1 MKRKLLSLLGM
12 ATRAG
17 KLCPGFSR
25 CSSAIKS
32 AKANL
37 VIVCRDMSDKTVKE
51 VRFLCDKFNT
61 PVTESD
67 ITIEELSVAIGFKAG
82 VCAVCDEGFVRSIA
96 SLINSIGK
104 DD

>member
-17 KLCPGFSR
+17 KLCPGFTR
-25 CSSAIKS
+25 CSGAIKS
-32 AKANL
+32 SKANL
-37 VIVCRDMSDKTVKE
+37 VIVCRDMSVKSVKE
-51 VRFLCDKFNT
+51 VRFLCEKFNI
-61 PVTESD
+61 PLAESD

-82 VCAVCDEGFVRSIA
+82 VCAVCDAGFARSIA
-96 SLINSIGK
+96 ALINSNGK